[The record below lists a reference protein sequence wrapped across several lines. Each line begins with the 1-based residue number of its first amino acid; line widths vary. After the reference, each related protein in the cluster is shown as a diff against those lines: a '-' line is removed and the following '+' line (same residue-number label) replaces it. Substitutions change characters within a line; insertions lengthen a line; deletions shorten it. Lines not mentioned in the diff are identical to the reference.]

1 MQGLGGVFL
10 RLCRCYQQNRKTRQ
24 NSSADATN
32 MGGFTHE
39 PYVGE
44 AERSENMVAGFVGVS
59 KLGWNDR
66 FYIRFDV
73 IDADSFGMMV
83 GWQLL
88 FGRGSPVRD
97 RRGGTGYRMSNK
109 E

>member
-1 MQGLGGVFL
+1 
-10 RLCRCYQQNRKTRQ
+10 
-24 NSSADATN
+24 

-59 KLGWNDR
+59 KLGWDDR